1 MALLK
6 APNFRQ
12 HCRIW
17 PQNTLV
23 HIVCNFTKH
32 TPHTSGSQSKCECVS
47 LSRCFCKFQRSRGWR
62 LQRRQNQA
70 EESLAG
76 WGQSA
81 NSWVCS
87 LLAPV
92 ANTFPPVTQS
102 HVRQENENC
111 YCSGSLHLNQRRANF
126 QLGQRN
132 VQLMKTS
139 APPST
144 LQISMSRSL
153 MYEQNFQ
160 RVAWFQQILFQ
171 MQV

>member
-6 APNFRQ
+6 APNLPAALSNLTSKYACT
-12 HCRIW
+12 HCA
-17 PQNTLV
+17 
-23 HIVCNFTKH
+23 
-32 TPHTSGSQSKCECVS
+32 TSPNIHLTHQEVFWLSQSKCECAS
-47 LSRCFCKFQRSRGWR
+47 LFFVFFSRGVFVSFR
-62 LQRRQNQA
+62 GLEGDGCNGVRTNLKA
-70 EESLAG
+70 SLAG

-139 APPST
+139 APP
-144 LQISMSRSL
+144 L
-153 MYEQNFQ
+153 N
-160 RVAWFQQILFQ
+160 APD
-171 MQV
+171 